1 MITTTHWIRCESIKP
16 KYTTDESSVM
26 TVIDIILLI
35 YAIFTYA
42 LAERKGGPMHSTT
55 KNRYLLVLLQYDI
68 T

>member
-42 LAERKGGPMHSTT
+42 LAEKKGPMHSNYQ
-55 KNRYLLVLLQYDI
+55 K
-68 T
+68 